1 MHHANASKSCR
12 AADVGA
18 RLWCN
23 YNTLSIL
30 KWRHIAGR
38 IVCSHVTHE
47 DMGLIMSIAWACRL
61 ACPRAPNQQAAGEL
75 GALALFFEIGGTR
88 CVISLVGARRPDNRL
103 IFSFTL
109 TTRPCLTSGPKRCGF
124 NVHTAELSMKQQWSG
139 SRRGYSRMNPRRNA
153 QGTSVPRGSL
163 GKGKLT
169 EGIMQSLSCRA
180 DRRPSDTK
188 IRSVASS

>member
-75 GALALFFEIGGTR
+75 GALALFFEIGGDAMRNLIGWCPETR
-88 CVISLVGARRPDNRL
+88 QSIDLHLYVDDATLSHIWSKAVRFQCPHCGIKHETMVERLASRLFSHEPAKNRPGHRRAPRLARRGQADGRHPAVL
-103 IFSFTL
+103 
-109 TTRPCLTSGPKRCGF
+109 
-124 NVHTAELSMKQQWSG
+124 ELSS
-139 SRRGYSRMNPRRNA
+139 
-153 QGTSVPRGSL
+153 
-163 GKGKLT
+163 
-169 EGIMQSLSCRA
+169 
-180 DRRPSDTK
+180 
-188 IRSVASS
+188 